1 MKMVKVNKIGY
12 IFSKVVLKSIVYS
25 SVEVKVI
32 GEVKDI
38 EGVISMDMIEIKKK
52 IMIGN
57 LIMDI
62 KEM

>member
-1 MKMVKVNKIGY
+1 MKMVMVNKIGY
-12 IFSKVVLKSIVYS
+12 IFSKVVLKSIIYS

-32 GEVKDI
+32 EEVKDI

>member
-32 GEVKDI
+32 KEVKDI

>member
-1 MKMVKVNKIGY
+1 MKMVMVNKIGY

-25 SVEVKVI
+25 LVEVKVI
-32 GEVKDI
+32 EEVKDI

>member
-1 MKMVKVNKIGY
+1 MVMVNKIGY

-32 GEVKDI
+32 EEVKDI

>member
-1 MKMVKVNKIGY
+1 MKMVMVNKIGY

-32 GEVKDI
+32 EEVKDI

>member
-1 MKMVKVNKIGY
+1 MKMVMVNKIGY

-32 GEVKDI
+32 EEVKDI

-57 LIMDI
+57 LITDI

>member
-1 MKMVKVNKIGY
+1 MKMMKVNKIGY
-12 IFSKVVLKSIVYS
+12 IFSKVVLKSIIYS

-32 GEVKDI
+32 EEVKDI

>member
-32 GEVKDI
+32 GKVKDI

-57 LIMDI
+57 LITDN

>member
-12 IFSKVVLKSIVYS
+12 IFSKVVLKSIVYI

>member
-32 GEVKDI
+32 EEVKDI

>member
-32 GEVKDI
+32 EEVKDI
-38 EGVISMDMIEIKKK
+38 ERVISMDMIEIKKK